1 MRIPNMISTMNFAN
15 HSHAK
20 IGAGTIMQEATPNM
34 ENLSSKWA
42 PLKWVLILIKWICGL
57 IHKFS
62 GSNNLLSKNFFGFLP
77 RLNYSGTLIFVLTQT
92 IER

>member
-62 GSNNLLSKNFFGFLP
+62 GSNNLLSKKFCLSSN
-77 RLNYSGTLIFVLTQT
+77 RV
-92 IER
+92 